1 MSPDDRS
8 AATGHPSAS
17 SAAAGWGPLPRPD
30 FNHLRKLT
38 DRKGVWEH
46 ALIST
51 PRVEHGFCTDDNA
64 RALIVVTR
72 QLPAATDLTDLAAIY
87 LRFVLEARTPSGQ
100 FHNRRHADGTW
111 IDDTGSD
118 DSQGRAWWG
127 LGAAARLGPTAWMR
141 EAGAEAFDTCSSF
154 DSPHLRANAYAA
166 LGAVE
171 MLTANPGNGDATNLL
186 ERTSGVIADAAL
198 GRVPWPESRLT
209 YDNAR
214 LPEALVAAGA
224 MLGRR
229 QLTLIGLRLLEWLV
243 GVETN
248 GDHFSFTPNGG
259 WAPGEPRPGF
269 DQQPIE
275 AWAMA
280 DAAHLAW
287 SVTGDGIWRV
297 RALRAGRWL
306 TGYNDTGMALYDAA
320 TGATRDGLEEHSANE
335 NRGAESTL
343 AGIGTLQVAAW
354 QAEDDDGLLVR

>member
-1 MSPDDRS
+1 VSPDDRA
-8 AATGHPSAS
+8 AATGHPSAAS
-17 SAAAGWGPLPRPD
+17 STAKWEPLPPPGFD
-30 FNHLRKLT
+30 HLRKLT
-38 DRKGVWEH
+38 DPKGLWEH

-64 RALIVVTR
+64 RALVVVTR
-72 QLPAATDLTDLAAIY
+72 QESAAGDLTDLAAIY
-87 LRFVLEARTPSGQ
+87 LRFVLEARTLSGQ

-111 IDDTGSD
+111 IDDIGSD

-127 LGAAARLGPTAWMR
+127 LGAVARLGPTAAMR
-141 EAGAEAFDTCSSF
+141 EAGANAFDSCASF

-171 MLTANPGNGDATNLL
+171 MLAAYPDNRAATDLL

-198 GRVPWPESRLT
+198 GRIPWPESLLT

-224 MLGRR
+224 ILGRR
-229 QLTLIGLRLLEWLV
+229 RLTLVGIRLLEWLV

-248 GDHFSFTPNGG
+248 GDHFSFTPHSG
-259 WAPGEPRPGF
+259 WAPGEPRPAF

-280 DAAHLAW
+280 DAAHRAW
-287 SVTGDGIWRV
+287 TATGDGIWKV
-297 RALRAGRWL
+297 RALRASRWL
-306 TGYNDTGMALYDAA
+306 VGHNDTGTVLYDAT
-320 TGATRDGLEEHSANE
+320 TGGTCDGLMEHSANE

-354 QAEDDDGLLVR
+354 QAENDDGLLVR